1 MPTIIKDTE
10 EVNGQSMEILIE
22 VEKAP
27 EIEDDY
33 YADTRDLR
41 ERAREAIAAVDGVF
55 GEGLRLA
62 QRCAVR
68 ARDSLAT
75 MAESVQ
81 PDEFDIQFAIKLDS
95 EVGAVIASAT
105 TGGHIQVS
113 MKWKKPDP
121 SQPAKGSS

>member
-33 YADTRDLR
+33 YTDTRDLR

-95 EVGAVIASAT
+95 EVGAVIASTT

-113 MKWKKPDP
+113 MKWKKHDP
-121 SQPAKGSS
+121 NQPAKGSS